1 MIERLH
7 AGAPPT
13 AAPDWTEHNGSDPGV
28 TLLELSA
35 FVADAQLYRTH
46 LAQGTVS
53 GLAVKT
59 HGAEAAAAVQL
70 APGMAVN
77 ATGEGIAA
85 PLSGT
90 VSRYIGETEKNL
102 AAAFGGAV
110 PAAAVLLYE
119 ESATLFDRD
128 P

>member
-35 FVADAQLYRTH
+35 FVAEGLLYRTH
-46 LAQGTVS
+46 LAHGTVG

-59 HGAEAAAAVQL
+59 QGAEAAPAVQL
-70 APGMAVN
+70 SPGMAVN
-77 ATGEGIAA
+77 ASGESIAA

-90 VSRYIGETEKNL
+90 TSRYIGETEKNL

-110 PAAAVLLYE
+110 PAAAVLLHE
-119 ESATLFDRD
+119 DSDSLFDRD